1 MGEVDKQNIALEW
14 QKSRSTSKDGI
25 LTKTWDMIKTL
36 GEQAF

>member
-1 MGEVDKQNIALEW
+1 MVEIK
-14 QKSRSTSKDGI
+14 KSTSKDGI

>member
-1 MGEVDKQNIALEW
+1 MVEIEM
-14 QKSRSTSKDGI
+14 STSKDGI